1 MMEPN
6 KFFDYYGNDIFDMLK
21 TLLDDIPDTCI
32 SEYFPAASDIVKQHM
47 AYDLVIGGGD
57 PEAIA
62 QSCAQE
68 LRDAID

>member
-1 MMEPN
+1 
-6 KFFDYYGNDIFDMLK
+6 MLK